1 MAQRKNFIHFRIT
14 EDEKRLLRIMM
25 QREQRT
31 QSGLLRELIRAE
43 AKRQGLPPAGLIH
56 LYDEDGT
63 EKPNQEAS

>member
-1 MAQRKNFIHFRIT
+1 MARKGWLNFRASEEERGIIRVLC
-14 EDEKRLLRIMM
+14 KREGMTISALIRD
-25 QREQRT
+25 
-31 QSGLLRELIRAE
+31 LIRAE

>member
-1 MAQRKNFIHFRIT
+1 MTRKDYMYFRVSQEERGIIRVLC
-14 EDEKRLLRIMM
+14 KR
-25 QREQRT
+25 EGVT
-31 QSGLLRELIRAE
+31 ASALIRDLVRAE